1 LNQKISLKFLL
12 SEKKNKLSK
21 SVFNTALS
29 KTISNNN
36 NNLSNGCSSLKKN
49 KSKNFIKEKISV
61 EKLNFNKGEEKETE
75 IKPNEIE
82 LKSPSN
88 ISSKGQFK
96 FEVNSSVKDSSSNT
110 HNDLVQ
116 RFLICL
122 LYGTKDIIQYV
133 SKSKKIN
140 IFTPDISILKIKKFE
155 SYISSIN
162 YKNRFYISGGYSTSK
177 QFFEFDI
184 KNNKFIKLPEM
195 LSNHYYHTMI
205 GNNNYIYSISGFK
218 SKKIEKYNIYDKN
231 WNSLPDLSFERTY
244 PNTLIYNNNLFVFGK
259 INNPIVGENDNI
271 IEYLNI
277 TENNTIYKWN
287 QLKIKEQLPFNS
299 GLIMLDKNN

>member
-1 LNQKISLKFLL
+1 MQFKEKSDITNRNNNFNNIIESKDSKNFNNISIITNNKDLNQKISLKFLL

-29 KTISNNN
+29 KTISNNNN

-116 RFLICL
+116 RFLIC
-122 LYGTKDIIQYV
+122 
-133 SKSKKIN
+133 
-140 IFTPDISILKIKKFE
+140 
-155 SYISSIN
+155 
-162 YKNRFYISGGYSTSK
+162 
-177 QFFEFDI
+177 
-184 KNNKFIKLPEM
+184 
-195 LSNHYYHTMI
+195 
-205 GNNNYIYSISGFK
+205 
-218 SKKIEKYNIYDKN
+218 
-231 WNSLPDLSFERTY
+231 
-244 PNTLIYNNNLFVFGK
+244 
-259 INNPIVGENDNI
+259 
-271 IEYLNI
+271 
-277 TENNTIYKWN
+277 
-287 QLKIKEQLPFNS
+287 
-299 GLIMLDKNN
+299 

>member
-1 LNQKISLKFLL
+1 M
-12 SEKKNKLSK
+12 E
-21 SVFNTALS
+21 A
-29 KTISNNN
+29 
-36 NNLSNGCSSLKKN
+36 
-49 KSKNFIKEKISV
+49 
-61 EKLNFNKGEEKETE
+61 
-75 IKPNEIE
+75 
-82 LKSPSN
+82 
-88 ISSKGQFK
+88 
-96 FEVNSSVKDSSSNT
+96 
-110 HNDLVQ
+110 
-116 RFLICL
+116 
-122 LYGTKDIIQYV
+122 
-133 SKSKKIN
+133 
-140 IFTPDISILKIKKFE
+140 
-155 SYISSIN
+155 
-162 YKNRFYISGGYSTSK
+162 
-177 QFFEFDI
+177 I

-299 GLIMLDKNN
+299 GLIMLDKNNFLLVGGKMELNGNSINDCYSMTINSNENKYTIDVKLTDIKLEQGSEFNGNNFSSFDENNLYYGLFSSNNPYLLYIYNKNTNSFTYIQSDNKE